1 MHFQTE
7 NVKSV
12 LPKQPHFGTA
22 FAHFLSMRTQPPP
35 VLLLLIPLL
44 CIEPGKSLAS
54 PAEDPPLFLEVGEQ
68 RSIPLPALEK
78 FSVSG
83 ECVRFWRDARRNLLL
98 LKALK
103 PGLSTLLLETPGGGT
118 RLRAIRVEQKGRQ
131 RPPELLRGLSNLE
144 TLEVID
150 SGPAFVIRGSL
161 RNPAEASVLATL
173 RDRFPREI
181 LDETTLDPEWA
192 ARSEKA
198 LRLLVAEHPSLV
210 LSSENGEFQIEGD
223 AATAAEAA
231 ALAKKIH
238 RLQPLV
244 RTEIHTPGSAPSTL
258 YFKIFLLELKRD
270 LLSQFGIDWPLL
282 HPGALQF
289 NPLQFTGKSTM
300 DLAIRA
306 LSERGMARILS
317 SPELV
322 VKAPG
327 QAELFA
333 GGELPIRQRSRF
345 NDNVS
350 WKPFGLT
357 LKIDVKDFGGERVKL
372 GIETEISHLDT
383 GTRNDEIPGL
393 RSNRIKTLVDGR
405 MGSPLLLSG
414 LLQED
419 LSERRRGLEG
429 LSDLPILGP
438 LFSSRDFQNRRSE
451 LVAILLPHRKPP
463 ESPQTRLQSGLPR
476 GMLPLPRTHLSED
489 ELEAAR
495 REGDYPWNVL

>member
-1 MHFQTE
+1 MRR
-7 NVKSV
+7 S
-12 LPKQPHFGTA
+12 LPPHPA
-22 FAHFLSMRTQPPP
+22 F
-35 VLLLLIPLL
+35 LIPLL
-44 CIEPGKSLAS
+44 LAQS
-54 PAEDPPLFLEVGEQ
+54 PAAAADSPRAPQVGNREDPPLFLEIGEQ
-68 RSIPLPALEK
+68 RTLPLPALEK

-83 ECVRFWRDARRNLLL
+83 ESLRFWRDPRRNLLL
-98 LKALK
+98 LKAVK
-103 PGLSTLLLETPGGGT
+103 PGLSTLLLEIPGGGT
-118 RLRAIRVEQKGRQ
+118 RRRTIRVEQKGRP
-131 RPPELLRGLSNLE
+131 RPPELLRALSSLE
-144 TLEVID
+144 SLEVID
-150 SGPAFVIRGSL
+150 SGPAFVIRGVL
-161 RNPAEASVLATL
+161 KNPGEASAVASL
-173 RDRFPREI
+173 RDRFPNEI
-181 LDETTLDPEWA
+181 LDETSLDPDWMV
-192 ARSEKA
+192 RSEKS
-198 LRLLVAEHPSLV
+198 LRHLVAERTGLSLV
-210 LSSENGEFQIEGD
+210 SESGEFLVEGTV
-223 AATAAEAA
+223 ATVAEAA
-231 ALAKKIH
+231 ALTKRIH
-238 RLQPLV
+238 AILPMV
-244 RTEIHTPGSAPSTL
+244 RAEIHAAGSAPSTL

-270 LLSQFGIDWPLL
+270 LLSQFGIEWPLA
-282 HPGALQF
+282 HPGALHF

-357 LKIDVKDFGGERVKL
+357 LKIDVKDFGGDRVKI

-383 GTRNDEIPGL
+383 DARNDEIPGL

-419 LSERRRGLEG
+419 LQERRRGLEG
-429 LSDLPILGP
+429 LSALPVLGP

-451 LVAILLPHRKPP
+451 LVAILLPHRNPP
-463 ESPQTRLQSGLPR
+463 SSPQTRLRSGLPR
-476 GMLPLPRTHLSED
+476 GMLPLPRNHMTED
-489 ELEAAR
+489 ELETAR
-495 REGDYPWNVL
+495 QEEDYPWNVL